1 MKRYILF
8 FVGCLMSLTIAAQ
21 GQVPVVEHDTI
32 FVDCDPYTC
41 HAKSPVS
48 ISSTYTGVQGYQDAQ
63 YIALYEINRLTDM
76 PDLVEK
82 GYFEDIQS
90 FTLQA
95 PYVGLHTYIIL
106 TYKNMQINAPIRR
119 AANGTATLIDEQY
132 PKPNDRDYDYLQ
144 YDVYYV
150 RVNYH
155 TEHHRM
161 EAIPDMITNQANV
174 LIKTTAYTIDPQT
187 NQQFCGM
194 DIFYRVYKEG
204 GSSPVELTYGRQD
217 TYFEPDSVKMW
228 VTMGIGTHI
237 YKIYIYDRLNEIM
250 WCDSYAIYVPNPTC
264 TSGLVYAKW
273 DDFMFVDNGEGGGK
287 GDFVSYQW
295 YKEGSPISGATR
307 QWIRTTMP
315 EYENAAPSGRY
326 YVLITDKD
334 GKSFFTCPSYFEDLP
349 KSAVS
354 NPHPNNA
361 APMRKTIKNGQLYVI
376 YEGQTYDAQGRKV
389 EN

>member
-21 GQVPVVEHDTI
+21 GQVPQIEHDTI
-32 FVDCDPYTC
+32 FVNSDPYTC
-41 HAKSPVS
+41 RAEKATT
-48 ISSTYTGVQGYQDAQ
+48 ISSTYVGFPVAADAK
-63 YIALYEINRLTDM
+63 YIALYEINKSGA
-76 PDLVEK
+76 PELVEQ
-82 GYFEDIQS
+82 GYFADSQS
-90 FTLQA
+90 FSVT
-95 PYVGLHTYIIL
+95 PYVGLHTYVIL
-106 TYKNMQINAPIRR
+106 SYKDGAINAPKRR
-119 AANGTATLIDEQY
+119 APQAETDLPSSQLPEPVGY
-132 PKPNDRDYDYLQ
+132 YDLLQ

-155 TEHHRM
+155 TENHRI
-161 EAIPDMITNQANV
+161 EAIADIVTKTARG
-174 LIKTTAYTIDPQT
+174 LLKTTANTLDQLT
-187 NQQFCGM
+187 NQMFCGM
-194 DIFYRVYKEG
+194 DLYYQIFEYG
-204 GSSPVELTYGRQD
+204 GSSPKDLTGLQLTSY
-217 TYFEPDSVKMW
+217 EPDSVKLW
-228 VTMGIGTHI
+228 VTMNVGTHI
-237 YKIYIYDRLNEIM
+237 YKIFIYDRYKEIM
-250 WCDSYAIYVPNPTC
+250 WCDYYAIYVPNPTC

-295 YKEGSPISGATR
+295 YKEGSPISGATQ
-307 QWIRTTMP
+307 QWIRTTLP

-349 KSAVS
+349 KSTVS
-354 NPHPNNA
+354 NPHGQSK